1 LAIGCD
7 PRSLLQDIKF
17 PGDFEPVTTAGFMA
31 DITTKEDHAGNE
43 QRAAQANRKFEARK
57 AAGFGDS
64 PLNRNVRYYVSEI
77 A

>member
-1 LAIGCD
+1 
-7 PRSLLQDIKF
+7 
-17 PGDFEPVTTAGFMA
+17 MA